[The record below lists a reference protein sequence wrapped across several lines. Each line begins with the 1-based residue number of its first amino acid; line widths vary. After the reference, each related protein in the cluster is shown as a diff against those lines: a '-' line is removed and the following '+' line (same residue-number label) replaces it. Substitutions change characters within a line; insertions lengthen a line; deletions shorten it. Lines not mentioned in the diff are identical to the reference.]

1 MAKNLIIVFNQ
12 ICQIVGAQEREMKMK
27 KKFIFIDT
35 NVQNNDGSY
44 FVSDY
49 DIKSKQLEVGD
60 AVTVYQETDMWNGEI
75 VLSEGG
81 HGVVLKSEA
90 VEINPERYEG
100 HKEEFAEGES
110 VKKAGTIKILEVL
123 NANADLI
130 EEVKKHFGL

>member
-1 MAKNLIIVFNQ
+1 
-12 ICQIVGAQEREMKMK
+12 MK

-35 NVQNNDGSY
+35 NMQNNDGSY

-81 HGVVLKSEA
+81 YGVVLKSEA

-100 HKEEFAEGES
+100 HKEGFAEGES
-110 VKKAGTIKILEVL
+110 VQKAGTIKLLEVL

>member
-1 MAKNLIIVFNQ
+1 M
-12 ICQIVGAQEREMKMK
+12 
-27 KKFIFIDT
+27 
-35 NVQNNDGSY
+35 QNNDGSY

-81 HGVVLKSEA
+81 YGVVLKSEA

-100 HKEEFAEGES
+100 HKEGFLRVS
-110 VKKAGTIKILEVL
+110 LSKKQVRLSFL
-123 NANADLI
+123 NFLMLMPI
-130 EEVKKHFGL
+130 